1 MRPGPAHV
9 PIEAP
14 GCVYNSLR
22 LNVSPLRSRDAGMR
36 GHASRKA
43 EGMEAETQA
52 GRSEAK
58 RGALAAAACYC
69 IWGFCPLFW
78 SLLGNVNSVEII
90 GQRIVWSLVLTAVA
104 CKFILKVDFV
114 ALLRDGRARRFLV
127 PSGLLIMVNWS
138 IYIVA
143 MVTNHVVEASLGY
156 YINPLVTIVL
166 GLVAFHER
174 LTPLQIAATA
184 LSAAGVIYFAVDY
197 GSFPWM
203 ALALALTFGVYGAVK
218 KRGGYPA
225 APSIAVEG
233 IVALPF
239 AIAALVAIAVAG
251 QSAFFSPDL
260 SFAAWQARILLILT
274 GPITAVPLILFAT
287 AANKAP
293 LSLIGFIQY
302 ISPTISLLSGVLVLG
317 EPFTSAHAVCFA
329 CIWTGAALVV
339 VDAIRHR
346 AR

>member
-1 MRPGPAHV
+1 MLPQ
-9 PIEAP
+9 
-14 GCVYNSLR
+14 S
-22 LNVSPLRSRDAGMR
+22 AGAR
-36 GHASRKA
+36 GRASRKA
-43 EGMEAETQA
+43 EGMETEAEA
-52 GRSEAK
+52 CRSEAK

-78 SLLGNVNSVEII
+78 SLLGNVDSVEII
-90 GQRIVWSLVLTAVA
+90 GQRIVWSLVLTVAA
-104 CKFILKVDFV
+104 CKLILKVDFV
-114 ALLRDGRARRFLV
+114 ALLRDARARRFLI

-138 IYIVA
+138 LYIVA
-143 MVTNHVVEASLGY
+143 MVTNRVVEASLGY

-166 GLVAFHER
+166 GLVVFRER

-184 LSAAGVIYFAVDY
+184 LSAAGVIYFAVGY

-225 APSIAVEG
+225 VPSIAVEG
-233 IVALPF
+233 VVALPF
-239 AIAALVAIAVAG
+239 AIVALIAIAVAG
-251 QSAFFSPDL
+251 RSAFFSPDMSL
-260 SFAAWQARILLILT
+260 AAWQTRALLVLT

-287 AANKAP
+287 AANKTP

-302 ISPTISLLSGVLVLG
+302 ISPTISLLSGVFVLG
-317 EPFTSAHAVCFA
+317 EPFTSAHMVCFA
-329 CIWTGAALVV
+329 CIWAGAALVV
-339 VDAIRHR
+339 VDALRSR

>member
-1 MRPGPAHV
+1 MELST
-9 PIEAP
+9 EA
-14 GCVYNSLR
+14 N
-22 LNVSPLRSRDAGMR
+22 
-36 GHASRKA
+36 
-43 EGMEAETQA
+43 
-52 GRSEAK
+52 RSEAK

-78 SLLGNVNSVEII
+78 SLLGDVSSIEII
-90 GQRIVWSLVLTAVA
+90 GQRIVWSLVLTVLA
-104 CKFILKVDFV
+104 CTFVLKADFIS
-114 ALLRDGRARRFLV
+114 LLRDARARRFLI
-127 PSGLLIMVNWS
+127 PSGLLIMANWS

-156 YINPLVTIVL
+156 YINPLVSILL
-166 GLVAFHER
+166 GLVVFHER
-174 LTPLQIAATA
+174 LTPLQVAATA
-184 LSAAGVIYFAVDY
+184 LSAAGVVYFAIDY

-225 APSIAVEG
+225 VPSIAVEG

-239 AIAALVAIAVAG
+239 AIAALVVIAVAG

-260 SFAAWQARILLILT
+260 SLVAWQTRLLLVLT

-287 AANKAP
+287 AANKTP

-302 ISPTISLLSGVLVLG
+302 ISPTISLLSGVFVLG
-317 EPFTSAHAVCFA
+317 EPFTSAHVVCFA
-329 CIWTGAALVV
+329 CIWAGAALVV
-339 VDAIRHR
+339 FDALRQGR
-346 AR
+346 R